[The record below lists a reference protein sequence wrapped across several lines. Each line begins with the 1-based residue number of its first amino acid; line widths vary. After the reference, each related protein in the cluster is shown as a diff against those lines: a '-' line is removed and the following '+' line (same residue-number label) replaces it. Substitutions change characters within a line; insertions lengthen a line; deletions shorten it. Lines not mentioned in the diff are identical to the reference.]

1 MFVSSQR
8 ATMEMKKENREKE
21 MDIKIDEKKN
31 RSFY

>member
-21 MDIKIDEKKN
+21 MDIKIDEKKK
-31 RSFY
+31 

>member
-1 MFVSSQR
+1 MFISSQR